1 MQIEDFI
8 KHGPHCLAGKYS
20 TMGRCSC
27 GAQAALEELA
37 ALRQAAQHRVQ
48 SDKCPLCNGSGTFDT
63 LETVEKCP
71 GCNGTGI
78 CR

>member
-27 GAQAALEELA
+27 GAQSALEELA
-37 ALRQAAQHRVQ
+37 ALRQAAQHRLQ
-48 SDKCPLCNGSGTFDT
+48 GDGAKCFVCGQPCGGGALC
-63 LETVEKCP
+63 EKCDTSETP
-71 GCNGTGI
+71 
-78 CR
+78 RR